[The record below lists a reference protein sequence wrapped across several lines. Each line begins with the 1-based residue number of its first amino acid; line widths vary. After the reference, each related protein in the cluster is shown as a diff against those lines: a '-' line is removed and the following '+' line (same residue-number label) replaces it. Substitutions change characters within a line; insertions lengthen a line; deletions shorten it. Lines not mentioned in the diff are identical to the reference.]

1 MPRPVSSPPPL
12 TSLQEGDWL
21 DVMDLD
27 GIWSVA
33 RVLSIPSSDE
43 VEITYDGWPSDY
55 DEVVSI
61 DCDRVAPYH
70 TYTWAVKCWVKH
82 SNWPMW
88 PSIVTIRSPGTEA
101 GARNLKKEN
110 KLQVDFMDSSN
121 FSKRT
126 TCWLFKGQ
134 VKPFHEKQD
143 ERRMA
148 TNGSQF
154 EQAYGFVLQSDTEEE
169 LPKFVPRGTLP
180 LRFKDAV
187 AESVEMKRRE
197 LGDAE
202 WFARFGKNQKLHQKT
217 HQYAV
222 LGDDGDVVSVESVT
236 VANLEMED
244 KPDKKQKSAK
254 AQTAKAKT
262 AKVSTVSKRQT
273 KAAARRVK
281 TPVEREEAKIKP
293 KRPKLSTVARDE
305 IVPSTED
312 EEENEEEE
320 DEEEEEGEEEA
331 PKSKRPKLSTATGN
345 GKAPR
350 KMKRTKM
357 ITVVSRPSSNN
368 RRLLCVRK

>member
-27 GIWSVA
+27 GIWSIA
-33 RVLSIPSSDE
+33 RVLSVPSTDE

-55 DEVVSI
+55 DEVVNITS
-61 DCDRVAPYH
+61 DRVAPYH
-70 TYTWAVKCWVKH
+70 TYTWAVKCWVKY

-88 PSIVTIRSPGTEA
+88 PSIVTIRSPGSEA
-101 GARNLKKEN
+101 GARNLNKEN

-121 FSKRT
+121 FSKRAR
-126 TCWLFKGQ
+126 CWLLKGQ
-134 VKPFHEKQD
+134 VKPFQEKQD

-148 TNGSQF
+148 TNGNQF
-154 EQAYGFVLQSDTEEE
+154 EQAYGFVLQSDTGEE

-180 LRFKDAV
+180 LQFKDAV

-197 LGDAE
+197 VGDAE
-202 WFARFGKNQKLHQKT
+202 WYARFTKNQTLHQKT

-222 LGDDGDVVSVESVT
+222 LGDNGDVASVESVA
-236 VANLEMED
+236 VAELEMED
-244 KPDKKQKSAK
+244 KPDKKS
-254 AQTAKAKT
+254 AKAKT
-262 AKVSTVSKRQT
+262 AKTKTAKVSNKQAMAVVK
-273 KAAARRVK
+273 RVK
-281 TPVEREEAKIKP
+281 TPVERGETRIKS
-293 KRPKLSTVARDE
+293 KRPKLSTVMKDE
-305 IVPSTED
+305 FVPSTED
-312 EEENEEEE
+312 EEEDNEEED
-320 DEEEEEGEEEA
+320 DEEEEA

-345 GKAPR
+345 GKAAR

-357 ITVVSRPSSNN
+357 TTVASRPGSNN